1 MVKNTYRVG
10 VVGAT
15 GIAVKHPGPPPPPFK
30 NEITMSHAAALALLP
45 DTELVAVCDLVPELL
60 EDFKAVWA
68 REWPETATYT
78 DYKEMLARERLDIIG
93 VVTSDHRHAD
103 IVVDAATSGVKGV
116 MCEKPLATSLEDAD
130 RMIRVCA
137 ERGVPIHVNHTR
149 RWNPLMHKVREE
161 VRAGLIGPLSTIL
174 AYHGGPRA
182 MMFRNGTHIID
193 AVCFFAESEPA
204 QVFAR
209 LQDGY
214 EHWDRYKGDGGKLP
228 ENDPG
233 ATGMVLFRNGIR
245 ALYNSSKETSAVS
258 HMIHLL
264 GPAGEVRVAMNG
276 LGATAITEQEGSAES
291 VSRALHPAQY
301 QLQALPA
308 AYTELIGVI
317 ENGGEAVSPAAEA
330 RKTLRIMLGFLKSQ
344 QEGSRL
350 VDVPG

>member
-1 MVKNTYRVG
+1 MVRTPYRVG

-15 GIAVKHPGPPPPPFK
+15 GIGVNHPGPPPPPFK
-30 NEITMSHAAALALLP
+30 NEIVMSHAAALALLP
-45 DTELVAVCDLVPELL
+45 DTELVAVCDLVPGLL
-60 EDFKAVWA
+60 EDFKTVWA
-68 REWPETATYT
+68 REWPDTATYT
-78 DYKEMLARERLDIIG
+78 DYREMLDRERLDIIG

-103 IVVDAATSGVKGV
+103 IVVDAAAAGVKGV

-130 RMIRVCA
+130 RMIQACA
-137 ERGVPIHVNHTR
+137 ERGIPMHVNHTR
-149 RWNPLMHKVREE
+149 RWNPLMHKVRDE

-174 AYHGGPRA
+174 AYHGGTRA

-193 AVCFFAESEPA
+193 AVCFFAESEPE

-214 EHWDRYKGDGGKLP
+214 EHWDRYRGDGGKLP

-245 ALYNSSKETSAVS
+245 ALYNCSKGTSAVS
-258 HMIHLL
+258 HMLHLM
-264 GPAGEVRVAMNG
+264 GTEGEIRVGMNG
-276 LGATAITEQEGSAES
+276 LGASAITELEGSRDS
-291 VSRALHPAQY
+291 VSRALHGTPY

-308 AYTELIGVI
+308 AYNELIGVI
-317 ENGGEAVSPAAEA
+317 ENGGEGVSTAVEA
-330 RKTLRIMLGFLKSQ
+330 RKTLQILLGFLKSQ

-350 VDVPG
+350 VDIPG